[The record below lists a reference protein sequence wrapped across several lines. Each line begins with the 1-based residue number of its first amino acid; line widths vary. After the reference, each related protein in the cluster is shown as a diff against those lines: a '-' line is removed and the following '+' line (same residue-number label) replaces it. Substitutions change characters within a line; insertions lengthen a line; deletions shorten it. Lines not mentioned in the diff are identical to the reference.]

1 MSSTSFYFPPGAIMG
16 FHPSCAGKMP
26 QNWYLCDGT
35 TQVDVAKYPA
45 LKDLLGPNNTT
56 PNLSGMLPI
65 GAGIFD
71 PSNTQGSFN
80 KYYISDE
87 ETPKQVYQ
95 AGEMYGEYGHRITV
109 DQMPQHYHN
118 SNYGTYCDWQN
129 ANPGPQGG
137 SQYQDQLGCNNHTD
151 HSYTFNTGYMGGS
164 KAMLLS
170 PPTYAVLYY
179 LYAGEEGAAP
189 L

>member
-1 MSSTSFYFPPGAIMG
+1 MA
-16 FHPSCAGKMP
+16 FHANCAGKLP
-26 QNWYLCDGT
+26 ENWYLCDGT
-35 TQVDVAKYPA
+35 TQVEVTKYPA
-45 LKDLLGPNNTT
+45 LKNLLGPNNTT

-65 GAGIFD
+65 GAGNFD

-80 KYYISDE
+80 KYFISKE
-87 ETPKQVYQ
+87 ETPDKVYQ
-95 AGEMYGEYGHRITV
+95 AGETYGEYGHGITV
-109 DQMPQHYHN
+109 DQMPQHFHN

-129 ANPGPQGG
+129 TNPGPEGG
-137 SQYQDQLGCNNHTD
+137 SPEQNQLGCNNHNS

-164 KAMLLS
+164 KAMLLT

-179 LYAGEEGAAP
+179 LYAGEYGASP